1 MDAPVYACEARLLA
15 AASGRRGH
23 TVDKVSAPPMRFIE
37 AVGTKDEDP
46 GNEAEV
52 FRFDQAVRDIEKN
65 ETLRIA

>member
-1 MDAPVYACEARLLA
+1 M
-15 AASGRRGH
+15 
-23 TVDKVSAPPMRFIE
+23 DKVSARPLLFIE
-37 AVGTKDEDP
+37 DAGTKDEDP